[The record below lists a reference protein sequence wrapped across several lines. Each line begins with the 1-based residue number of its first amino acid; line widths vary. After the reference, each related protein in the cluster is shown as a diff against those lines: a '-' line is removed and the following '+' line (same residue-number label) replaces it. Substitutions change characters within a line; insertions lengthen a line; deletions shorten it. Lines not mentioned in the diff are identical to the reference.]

1 MLNGCEK
8 GLIDNFRQLG
18 CNGLADKLDT
28 ALSSRHV
35 ASSEIFSVMSSVTE
49 AELLDQG
56 IGRVDN
62 RTHHVQ
68 GL

>member
-18 CNGLADKLDT
+18 
-28 ALSSRHV
+28 R
-35 ASSEIFSVMSSVTE
+35 I
-49 AELLDQG
+49 LLEQG

-62 RTHHVQ
+62 GTHHVQ